1 MAAGIPAPFRLLRLD
16 SVDSTN
22 DEIRRRALTGEAEGL
37 VLVAERQTA
46 GRGRR
51 GAAWFSPPGESLAFS
66 ILLRPAEPK
75 VLWPRLAL
83 AAGLAVAE
91 ALGSQAGVKWPND
104 VWIRRRKVAGI
115 LIEAGPDFAV
125 VGIGVNIN
133 LMDFPDGIL
142 ATSLRLETGQ
152 DHCSEEVMEQILRR
166 FELHRLQIGADFE
179 FILNEVRLRCVLTG
193 RRVTLTTASGPRAGW
208 MEGIAA
214 GGELLLRTER
224 GIEKLIQADEVRL
237 MLE

>member
-1 MAAGIPAPFRLLRLD
+1 MPR
-16 SVDSTN
+16 SVLSSS
-22 DEIRRRALTGEAEGL
+22 
-37 VLVAERQTA
+37 
-46 GRGRR
+46 
-51 GAAWFSPPGESLAFS
+51 SPPAAIPSTH
-66 ILLRPAEPK
+66 PARGP
-75 VLWPRLAL
+75 
-83 AAGLAVAE
+83 LAVAE

-104 VWIRRRKVAGI
+104 VWIRGRKVAGI
-115 LIEAGPDFAV
+115 LIEAGADFAV

-152 DHCSEEVMEQILRR
+152 DHCREDVMEQILRR

-193 RRVTLTTASGPRAGW
+193 RRVTLTTANGPRAGW

-237 MLE
+237 MSE

>member
-115 LIEAGPDFAV
+115 LIEAGADFAV

-152 DHCSEEVMEQILRR
+152 DHCREDVMEQILRR

-179 FILNEVRLRCVLTG
+179 FILNEVRLRCVLSG

-208 MEGIAA
+208 VEGIAA

-237 MLE
+237 MSE

>member
-104 VWIRRRKVAGI
+104 VWIRGRKVAGI

-152 DHCSEEVMEQILRR
+152 DHCREEVMEQILRR
-166 FELHRLQIGADFE
+166 
-179 FILNEVRLRCVLTG
+179 NEVRLRCVLSG

-208 MEGIAA
+208 VEGIAA

-237 MLE
+237 MSE

>member
-1 MAAGIPAPFRLLRLD
+1 MAAEIPAPFRLLRLD

-22 DEIRRRALTGEAEGL
+22 DEVRRRALTGEAEGL

-104 VWIRRRKVAGI
+104 VWIRGRKVAGI

-152 DHCSEEVMEQILRR
+152 DHCREEVMEQILRR
-166 FELHRLQIGADFE
+166 FELRRLQIGADFE

-193 RRVTLTTASGPRAGW
+193 RRVTLTTANGPRAGCV
-208 MEGIAA
+208 EGIAA

-237 MLE
+237 MSE